1 MATQLKSLPSSGVNP
16 EERSSI
22 ELVMKLTLG
31 SRSGRDFQA
40 RHRGLWCMNLKAQ
53 ETWDTY
59 YRNDPGKY
67 GLEASEFSSH
77 LFFL

>member
-67 GLEASEFSSH
+67 GLEKKVN
-77 LFFL
+77 